1 MLTLSFAFVA
11 AVASRLLPPRFTASC
26 HLEVEHWPYIYIYS
40 FIFPSLLNAG
50 RENNNRHS
58 MRVHSRIFIYIHT
71 MTRTYLH
78 MSRSICFFFTSC
90 FHFSI
95 NNIRYS
101 YRLTSSTI
109 LFHRN
114 ILTPRM
120 FSFCCVSSQCVFKFF
135 SITFG

>member
-1 MLTLSFAFVA
+1 
-11 AVASRLLPPRFTASC
+11 
-26 HLEVEHWPYIYIYS
+26 
-40 FIFPSLLNAG
+40 
-50 RENNNRHS
+50 

-120 FSFCCVSSQCVFKFF
+120 FSFCCVSSQCVFNFLVLLLVIYFF
-135 SITFG
+135 LYYYRTFVLFIFSHTLLILRFRFFPLEYFSFIPYSIYHIV